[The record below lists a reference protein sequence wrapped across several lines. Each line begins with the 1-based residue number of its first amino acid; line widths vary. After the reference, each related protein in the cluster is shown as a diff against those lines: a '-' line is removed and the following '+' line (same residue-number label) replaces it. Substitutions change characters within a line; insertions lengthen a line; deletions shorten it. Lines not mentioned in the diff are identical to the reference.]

1 MFPRYRWAVATACRL
16 SRCVTAFAAQA
27 PVTRSGIRSPR
38 FSPDGKRL
46 AVSWLDELW
55 TIGPEGRDEKKV
67 TPRNG
72 GWLSER
78 DPAWSPD
85 GRSIAFSADTNGHF
99 DLYIVPVRRRGSPSR
114 DVPCR

>member
-1 MFPRYRWAVATACRL
+1 MLCRPRWAVAIAAAC
-16 SRCVTAFAAQA
+16 VMAATAFSAQT
-27 PVTRSGIRSPR
+27 PVTRSGIREPA

-55 TIGPEGRDEKKV
+55 TMTPDGRDEKKV
-67 TPRNG
+67 VTRNG

-85 GRSIAFSADTNGHF
+85 GKSLAFSADSNGQF
-99 DLYIVPVRRRGSPSR
+99 DLYVVPSGGGTPR
-114 DVPCR
+114 